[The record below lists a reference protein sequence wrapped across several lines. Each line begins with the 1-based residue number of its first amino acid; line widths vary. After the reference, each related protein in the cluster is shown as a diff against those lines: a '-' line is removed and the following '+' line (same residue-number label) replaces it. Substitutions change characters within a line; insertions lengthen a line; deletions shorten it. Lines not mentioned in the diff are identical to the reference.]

1 MNWAGVWEEHLSAS
15 ANELLVFMS
24 QVFKKILGL
33 EAASFVSLQ
42 YPL

>member
-1 MNWAGVWEEHLSAS
+1 MNGADFWGEHPSAS
-15 ANELLVFMS
+15 ASEQLVFMS
-24 QVFKKILGL
+24 QAFKKILGL